1 MTRVLIVA
9 GSAALFCVVLGASYL
24 VLQACTIQLP
34 LNLPW
39 LQVCV
44 ASETEAAEADLARL
58 SVDNESL
65 LREIR
70 LAEQALGKL
79 QCEADYSSDLPDL
92 AASGSSAPQS
102 DSIDTDAWQDQ
113 NVSVLEGCWELDSD
127 LSVENLQTRAVT
139 RFTQWNMCFDASGDG
154 TERMAATNGVSCEGP
169 VEGAFDAAGRLAIRE
184 PGDLT
189 CSDNSFIYQ
198 RDLACSLNDNGLA
211 SCVVAQPELD
221 RNSTVRLRRAA
232 TGGL

>member
-1 MTRVLIVA
+1 MARGLIVA
-9 GSAALFCVVLGASYL
+9 GFVALFCAILGASFL
-24 VLQACTIQLP
+24 ALQACAIRLP
-34 LNLPW
+34 FNLPW
-39 LQVCV
+39 LQACG
-44 ASETEAAEADLARL
+44 APQIEAAQADLARL

-70 LAEQALGKL
+70 LAEQALGGL
-79 QCEADYSSDLPDL
+79 QCEADYSAHLP
-92 AASGSSAPQS
+92 AFSASESSGPEAEG
-102 DSIDTDAWQDQ
+102 IDTDAWQEQ

-127 LSVENLQTRAVT
+127 LSIENVQTGALT
-139 RFTQWNMCFDASGDG
+139 RFTQWNMCFDATGDG
-154 TERMAATNGVSCEGP
+154 TERMTATNGVSCEGP
-169 VEGAFDAAGRLAIRE
+169 VNGSFDVAGRLAIRE

-232 TGGL
+232 REGL